1 MQFRKYMVS
10 ANGKTQVRYC
20 ALDKSEVDSRLAFNM
35 CPSLLK
41 SVCIL
46 INNSILPCTIDYTTF
61 AVSGKVER
69 SDKVDCFSIIIICPK
84 FETVQEN
91 DG

>member
-1 MQFRKYMVS
+1 MPNYFDMV
-10 ANGKTQVRYC
+10 RLY
-20 ALDKSEVDSRLAFNM
+20 KSVKFDSRLAFNM

-69 SDKVDCFSIIIICPK
+69 S
-84 FETVQEN
+84 
-91 DG
+91 